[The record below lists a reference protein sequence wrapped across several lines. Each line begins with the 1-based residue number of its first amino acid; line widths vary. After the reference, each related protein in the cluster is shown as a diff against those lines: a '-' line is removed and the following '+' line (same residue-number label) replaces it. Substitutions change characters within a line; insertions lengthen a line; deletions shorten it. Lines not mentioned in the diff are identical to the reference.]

1 MRRDMKCNIVN
12 LTRMFVCFFKEVY
25 RSSSAGGRKFK
36 LSERKSNFFRNK
48 NVFTKNQDKNL
59 GRVQQPEEAEGAKIP
74 AH

>member
-12 LTRMFVCFFKEVY
+12 LTRMFVCFFKEV
-25 RSSSAGGRKFK
+25 RQQEVES
-36 LSERKSNFFRNK
+36 SNFQKENLSFLRNK

>member
-1 MRRDMKCNIVN
+1 MYAFSKK
-12 LTRMFVCFFKEVY
+12 FKEV
-25 RSSSAGGRKFK
+25 RQQEVES
-36 LSERKSNFFRNK
+36 SNFQKENLSFLRNK